1 MSEPSTFDIVSD
13 DGTGAIITYNM
24 TLANA
29 LQSWAALK
37 KAGKLLK
44 GIGSADIV
52 NGPDNKIDKSKAIL
66 ALVEALL
73 ENAGCPEFAAIEKL
87 VFDNTIVVQN
97 GQGFKLPTIMDAH
110 LNANRSHIIPIL
122 QKGLMLQFSGFF
134 SGNGLSGMPGLAVL
148 MTSKKN

>member
-1 MSEPSTFDIVSD
+1 MSEPSTFEIVSD
-13 DGTGAIITYNM
+13 DGTGTVIEYRM

-52 NGPDNKIDKSKAIL
+52 GADSKIDKSKAIL

-73 ENAGCPEFAAIEKL
+73 ENAGSQEFSEIERMI
-87 VFDNTIVVQN
+87 FNNTIVVEN
-97 GQGFKLPTIMDAH
+97 GEAKKLPTIQDRH
-110 LNANRSHIIPIL
+110 FNVNRSHILPVL
-122 QKGLMLQFSGFF
+122 QKGLMYQFGGFF
-134 SGNGLSGMPGLAVL
+134 SGNGLSGIAGLAIL
-148 MTSKKN
+148 KTSGQN